1 MNQFTDWKQVAD
13 KVATR
18 DVSQCKQKWERLHS
32 NKKRAR
38 GWTMEEHEMMMRLYD
53 EYPNQWKKI
62 AEELS
67 FKVNAEQVRTHYITF
82 RRDLKKASPSY

>member
-1 MNQFTDWKQVAD
+1 
-13 KVATR
+13 
-18 DVSQCKQKWERLHS
+18 
-32 NKKRAR
+32 
-38 GWTMEEHEMMMRLYD
+38 MEEHEMMMRLYD